1 LDKLG
6 IKPNFFN
13 HSFLLFLADF
23 GLARKFGYPL
33 KPMTPIVVTLWYR
46 APELL
51 LGAKVQTPAVD
62 VWACG
67 CILGELLDNKPLLPG
82 KSEINQLELIINLL
96 GTPNDNIWPGFS
108 SLSVAKNFV
117 LKQQPY
123 NNLKHRFSWLSS
135 AGLSL
140 LNQMF
145 MYDPGKRASASEC
158 MESSYFCENPLP
170 VETDMMPTFPE
181 HRNLKAKAVA
191 EKGKREHSDA
201 KFGSV
206 FDSVSKKKKVNK

>member
-1 LDKLG
+1 ML
-6 IKPNFFN
+6 I
-13 HSFLLFLADF
+13 LADF

-62 VWACG
+62 IWACG
-67 CILGELLDNKPLLPG
+67 CILGELLENKPLLPG
-82 KSEINQLELIINLL
+82 KSEIHQLELIINLL
-96 GTPNDNIWPGFS
+96 GTPNDDIWPGFS
-108 SLSVAKNFV
+108 NLSVTKNFT

-170 VETDMMPTFPE
+170 VEAAMMPTFPE
-181 HRNLKAKAVA
+181 HRNLKAKAVD
-191 EKGKREHSDA
+191 EKGKREHG

-206 FDSVSKKKKVNK
+206 FDSASKKKKVEK

>member
-1 LDKLG
+1 MIIL
-6 IKPNFFN
+6 
-13 HSFLLFLADF
+13 HLADF

-51 LGAKVQTPAVD
+51 LGAKVQTTAVD
-62 VWACG
+62 IWACG

-96 GTPNDNIWPGFS
+96 GTPNDSIWPGFS
-108 SLSVAKNFV
+108 NLSVAKNFN
-117 LKQQPY
+117 LKHQPY

-140 LNQMF
+140 LNQLF
-145 MYDPGKRASASEC
+145 MYDPAKRVSASEC
-158 MESSYFCENPLP
+158 MESSYFCEKPLP
-170 VETDMMPTFPE
+170 VLPQMMPTFPE
-181 HRNLKAKAVA
+181 HRNYKRK
-191 EKGKREHSDA
+191 ETTEGKSKRSHELAGS
-201 KFGSV
+201 KYGTIFGLLT
-206 FDSVSKKKKVNK
+206 KKKKVK